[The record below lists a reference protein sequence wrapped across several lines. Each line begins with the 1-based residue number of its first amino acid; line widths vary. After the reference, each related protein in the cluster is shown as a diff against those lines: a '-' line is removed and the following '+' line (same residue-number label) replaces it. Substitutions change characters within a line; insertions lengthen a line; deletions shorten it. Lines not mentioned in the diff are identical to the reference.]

1 MNSRKMMIGA
11 AAIFGL
17 SLSLQQA
24 NADVICD
31 ACEYLGEATWLGL
44 YDPENFDSATFF
56 QDIETGDSASYWVF
70 DLASEGNVFISAEL
84 TETSPPVEGDL
95 FEAFL
100 ISANLVQCDIG
111 APPQP
116 CGYFEFGEYVY
127 QASPSLYWEIDVRN
141 LAAGSYVLFIEDEC
155 VLSCS
160 IAYTGELTVWTDR
173 VPIPAPTSLSLLGLG
188 MLGLAGT
195 ARRSR
200 R

>member
-17 SLSLQQA
+17 SLSLQRPTRMSFAMPVSTLVKQ
-24 NADVICD
+24 
-31 ACEYLGEATWLGL
+31 LGWVFMTRKI
-44 YDPENFDSATFF
+44 S
-56 QDIETGDSASYWVF
+56 IGDLFPGYRDGRHASYWVF

-155 VLSCS
+155 VLSCGV
-160 IAYTGELTVWTDR
+160 AYTGELTVWTDR